1 MLSLSVTLI
10 QIDCF
15 ESDASVVC
23 VCVWGGGGGGG
34 QRQLVNCMLS
44 LIVHGIYTCKLTPL
58 SAI

>member
-1 MLSLSVTLI
+1 MVYHRVFSCDSFYSFDEMLSLSVTLI

-34 QRQLVNCMLS
+34 DKDS
-44 LIVHGIYTCKLTPL
+44 
-58 SAI
+58 